1 MFCFQMRAPVMG
13 LVTGAGLAAVILLL
27 PILAAPDSARAE
39 SVAERMTKLA
49 RAGETQCAEP
59 WTYSRGLGKCI
70 CLKAGYSKQWGQC
83 LPMTNDLAGATAGSE
98 PATTG
103 ALPEESKAAD
113 ANPAVRMEQVA
124 QAQDCLASL
133 GLYEGAVDGEEDGRL
148 QKAYGR
154 FAEVRGLPV
163 SDDLLSA
170 TARIALQGACGERWV
185 SAKAE

>member
-1 MFCFQMRAPVMG
+1 
-13 LVTGAGLAAVILLL
+13 LL
-27 PILAAPDSARAE
+27 PILAASGSAQAD

-83 LPMTNDLAGATAGSE
+83 LPITNDLAGAKPETE

-103 ALPEESKAAD
+103 ALPEESKATA

-154 FAEVRGLPV
+154 FAEARGLPV
-163 SDDLLSA
+163 SDDIQSA